1 MGKVVKAF
9 SLDRRTVDILENYCR
24 KSDNWKKNI
33 SRSKVVNDAIVW
45 FLSDS
50 DEFDR
55 AELVHNNEMLV
66 EAVQR
71 ANQQLA
77 QRANQQLANPTKQ
90 KSWWRQILGF

>member
-1 MGKVVKAF
+1 MSKVVKAF
-9 SLDRRTVDILENYCR
+9 SLDRRTVEILENYCR
-24 KSDNWKKNI
+24 EADNWHRNI

-45 FLSDS
+45 FLSDT
-50 DEFDR
+50 DR

-71 ANQQLA
+71 ANLK
-77 QRANQQLANPTKQ
+77 LINPTKE